1 MRRLVT
7 ATEKSRELALV
18 AAAAAADKLAHDVIV
33 LDVSDQLVITDCF
46 VIASAPNE
54 RQVSAIVDFVE
65 EKMREAGTKP
75 VRREGAREG
84 RWVLLDFVDVVVH
97 VQHVDERSF
106 YGLERLWKDC
116 PRIPFD
122 AGPGAVTSAGSVPAS
137 EGTRT

>member
-1 MRRLVT
+1 VAATDEARR
-7 ATEKSRELALV
+7 LALV
-18 AAAAAADKLAHDVIV
+18 AASAADEKKAHDVIV

-54 RQVSAIVDFVE
+54 RLVGAIVDNIE
-65 EKMREAGTKP
+65 DKMREAGRKP

-97 VQHVDERSF
+97 VQHVEERSF

-116 PRIPFD
+116 PQIEFEGSAD
-122 AGPGAVTSAGSVPAS
+122 APA
-137 EGTRT
+137 EDQAAEA

>member
-1 MRRLVT
+1 MAATDEARR
-7 ATEKSRELALV
+7 LALV
-18 AAAAAADKLAHDVIV
+18 AASAADEKKAHDVIV

-54 RQVSAIVDFVE
+54 RLVGAIVDNIE
-65 EKMREAGTKP
+65 DKMRETGRKP

-97 VQHVDERSF
+97 VQHVEERSF

-116 PRIPFD
+116 PQIEFEGSAD
-122 AGPGAVTSAGSVPAS
+122 APA
-137 EGTRT
+137 EDQAAEA